1 MSRKF
6 ITKVIAGAAFG
17 GASLLIAMP
26 AMASAADDPHHDR
39 DHKKVEG
46 WVYAYPDHTK
56 AERTVTLVQIC
67 KDPVQ
72 YPTIES
78 DLLGVVELFPGTDP
92 AKIVDHG
99 KDKHGKKDGKHD
111 KKADKNAGKH
121 DKKFDKKD
129 KKASKKDG
137 KKHRVMAEELT
148 DADAAL
154 EAELDAALEAELD
167 AALEDEMQADLT
179 DGKVHKKDGKKGKK
193 DHKGKE
199 PKGKKDHKGKEDHK
213 GKKHDDHPWAY
224 FAEVQIPAYAEPGK
238 YELKG
243 DCGKGDLIVVPSGW
257 VDGGDGGFGGATTDT
272 TSVGLL
278 AGGAGMLAAA
288 AIGGTALIRRRTTDG
303 SLA

>member
-99 KDKHGKKDGKHD
+99 KDKHGKKDGKHGKKDGKHD

-129 KKASKKDG
+129 KKAS
-137 KKHRVMAEELT
+137 
-148 DADAAL
+148 
-154 EAELDAALEAELD
+154 
-167 AALEDEMQADLT
+167 
-179 DGKVHKKDGKKGKK
+179 KKDGKKGKK